1 MKVNLYL
8 TILCMFLIQSFDSQ
22 ESSSMKM
29 RIRGQKIGSKE
40 KESNFAK
47 LNFFPK
53 REIKILREKL
63 ELKREVRNNYN
74 INKERNYFPKKRK
87 CERMCEKYGKMSRDA
102 IWVQYPTNFDPIPIT
117 LLNCDRNW
125 NKFINPLIG
134 GGVGA
139 LFGEFPHMAILAHRQ
154 LNSKLQFACVGS
166 LISEKWILTAAHCSY
181 KIFIKT
187 AVVYLG
193 SNRLM
198 DTNGGQVFFAKQLI
212 IHPAY
217 QPRLSYADIALVE
230 LDRTVQFGLN
240 LKPACLQF
248 DKENEAKLMATGWG
262 TSQYGGELSVNLLK
276 AQLDVIDNVNCS
288 TMYKNSI
295 NLPWGIVDS
304 LLCAGDPTG
313 NWEKDTCSGDSG
325 SPLQIRNIDN
335 CLFKIIGITSTG
347 KFCGVDAIPG
357 IYTRVAA
364 YVNWIEEIVWPHF
377 F

>member
-1 MKVNLYL
+1 
-8 TILCMFLIQSFDSQ
+8 MFLIQSFDSQ
-22 ESSSMKM
+22 ESSTVKRKE
-29 RIRGQKIGSKE
+29 RISAKWNFCPTLRREMQNSPR
-40 KESNFAK
+40 ES
-47 LNFFPK
+47 
-53 REIKILREKL
+53 L
-63 ELKREVRNNYN
+63 ELKRKVRNIYQANN
-74 INKERNYFPKKRK
+74 NREERNFIPKRK
-87 CERMCEKYGKMSRDA
+87 CERMCEKYAKVSRDA
-102 IWVQYPTNFDPIPIT
+102 IWVQYPTNFEPIPIT
-117 LLNCDRNW
+117 LLNCDRHW
-125 NKFINPLIG
+125 NSFINPLIG

-139 LFGEFPHMAILAHRQ
+139 LYGEFPHMAILANRQ
-154 LNSKLQFACVGS
+154 LNGKIQFACVAS

-181 KIFIKT
+181 KILITT

-198 DTNGGQVFFAKQLI
+198 DTNRGQVFFTKRLI

-230 LDRTVQFGLN
+230 LDKTVQFGLN

-248 DKENEAKLMATGWG
+248 EKDNRKKLMATGWG
-262 TSQYGGELSVNLLK
+262 TSRYGGDLSKNLLK

-288 TMYKNSI
+288 TMYRNSM

-304 LLCAGDPTG
+304 LMCAGDPTG

-325 SPLQIRNIDN
+325 SPLQIRNANN
-335 CLFKIIGITSTG
+335 CLYQIIGITSTG

-364 YVNWIEEIVWPHF
+364 YVDWIEEIVWPHF
-377 F
+377 